1 MRALRIILRWWQ
13 QGKIGQEIVRTSMMA
28 AASDRRHL
36 DVAQREARTLRLK
49 VAELERGILLKSE
62 HSLTLEREL
71 QKAQEAAR
79 GLRLRMNV
87 LASQVI

>member
-1 MRALRIILRWWQ
+1 
-13 QGKIGQEIVRTSMMA
+13 MMA

-71 QKAQEAAR
+71 MVRVNTIAHAR
-79 GLRLRMNV
+79 IKCVGK
-87 LASQVI
+87 SQSCMV